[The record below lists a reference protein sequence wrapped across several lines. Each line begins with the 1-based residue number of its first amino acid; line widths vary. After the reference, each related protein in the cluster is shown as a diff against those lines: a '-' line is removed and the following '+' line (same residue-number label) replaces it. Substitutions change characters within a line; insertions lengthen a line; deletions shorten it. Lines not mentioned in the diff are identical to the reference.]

1 LPLCWNTPL
10 REGEVTNK
18 EVAMTQGYVVNIK
31 KDAKE
36 NDFFRKV
43 LFTGTKSQLVLMSLR
58 PGEEI
63 GTEVH
68 KVDQVLYVV
77 DGEGKVV
84 LDGIDKEF
92 EKGEI
97 AFVPAGVK
105 HNVINTDD
113 EPMKLFTI
121 YAPPQHAAGTVH
133 RTKAAAEQAEPEAL
147 ASVKV

>member
-1 LPLCWNTPL
+1 
-10 REGEVTNK
+10 
-18 EVAMTQGYVVNIK
+18 MTQGYVVNIK
-31 KDAKE
+31 KAAKD

-43 LFTGTKSQLVLMSLR
+43 LFTGTQSQLVLMSLR

-68 KVDQVLYVV
+68 RVDQILYVV
-77 DGEGKVV
+77 DGEGRVV
-84 LDGIDKEF
+84 LDGVEKEF

-97 AFVPAGVK
+97 VFVPAGVQ

-121 YAPPQHAAGTVH
+121 YAPPQHAAGSMH
-133 RTKAAAEQAEPEAL
+133 RTKAVADEAEREAQASAK
-147 ASVKV
+147 A

>member
-1 LPLCWNTPL
+1 
-10 REGEVTNK
+10 
-18 EVAMTQGYVVNIK
+18 MTQGYVVNIK
-31 KDAKE
+31 KAAKD

-43 LFTGTKSQLVLMSLR
+43 LVTGTKSQLVLMSLR

-63 GTEVH
+63 GAEVH

-97 AFVPAGVK
+97 VFVPAGVH

-121 YAPPQHAAGTVH
+121 YAPPQHAPGTVH
-133 RTKAAAEQAEPEAL
+133 RTKAVAEEAEREAL
-147 ASVKV
+147 ASTKA

>member
-1 LPLCWNTPL
+1 
-10 REGEVTNK
+10 
-18 EVAMTQGYVVNIK
+18 MTQGYVVNIK
-31 KDAKE
+31 NAAKD

-77 DGEGKVV
+77 EGEGKVV
-84 LDGIDKEF
+84 LHRVDREF
-92 EKGEI
+92 EKGDI
-97 AFVPAGVK
+97 VFVPAGVE
-105 HNVINTDD
+105 HNVINTED

-121 YAPPQHAAGTVH
+121 YAPPQHAAGTMQ
-133 RTKAAAEQAEPEAL
+133 RTKAVAEQAERGAL
-147 ASVKV
+147 VSPKA

>member
-1 LPLCWNTPL
+1 LPLCWNAPS

-31 KDAKE
+31 KDAKD
-36 NDFFRKV
+36 NGFFRKV

-63 GTEVH
+63 GAEVH

-97 AFVPAGVK
+97 AFVPAGVQ

-133 RTKAAAEQAEPEAL
+133 RTKAAAEQAEREAL
-147 ASVKV
+147 ASVKE

>member
-1 LPLCWNTPL
+1 
-10 REGEVTNK
+10 
-18 EVAMTQGYVVNIK
+18 MTQGYVVNIK
-31 KDAKE
+31 KAAKD

-43 LFTGTKSQLVLMSLR
+43 LVTGTKSQLVLMSLR

-63 GTEVH
+63 GAEVH
-68 KVDQVLYVV
+68 KVDQILYVV

-97 AFVPAGVK
+97 VFVPAGVQ

-121 YAPPQHAAGTVH
+121 YAPPQHAPGTVH
-133 RTKAAAEQAEPEAL
+133 RTKAVAEEAEREAL
-147 ASVKV
+147 ASTKA

>member
-1 LPLCWNTPL
+1 
-10 REGEVTNK
+10 
-18 EVAMTQGYVVNIK
+18 MTEGYVVDIK
-31 KDAKE
+31 KAAED

-84 LDGIDKEF
+84 LDGVDTEF

-97 AFVPAGVK
+97 VFVPAGVQ
-105 HNVINTDD
+105 HNVINADD
-113 EPMKLFTI
+113 KPMKLFTI
-121 YAPPQHAAGTVH
+121 YSPPEHAAGTMH
-133 RTKAAAEQAEPEAL
+133 RTKAVAEEAEREAP
-147 ASVKV
+147 ASARA

>member
-1 LPLCWNTPL
+1 
-10 REGEVTNK
+10 
-18 EVAMTQGYVVNIK
+18 MTQGYVVNIK
-31 KDAKE
+31 KAAKD

-63 GTEVH
+63 GVEIH

-77 DGEGKVV
+77 DGEGRVV
-84 LDGIDKEF
+84 LDGVDKEF

-97 AFVPAGVK
+97 VFVPAGVQ
-105 HNVINTDD
+105 HNVINTDG

-121 YAPPQHAAGTVH
+121 YAPPQHAPGTTH
-133 RTKAAAEQAEPEAL
+133 RTKAVAEEAEREAH
-147 ASVKV
+147 ASANA